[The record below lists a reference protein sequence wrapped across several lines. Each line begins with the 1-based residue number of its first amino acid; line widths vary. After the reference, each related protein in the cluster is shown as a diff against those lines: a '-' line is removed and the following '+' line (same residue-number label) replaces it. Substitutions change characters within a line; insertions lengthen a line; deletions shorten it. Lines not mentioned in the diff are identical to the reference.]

1 MGLGLETGAA
11 GQWDFGRSYKYLL
24 YRLELVALTPM
35 VYIFTKEK
43 LYGLTFE
50 FRLLEIPEHL

>member
-11 GQWDFGRSYKYLL
+11 GQWDFSSSYWYLL
-24 YRLELVALTPM
+24 YRLELVALTPGD
-35 VYIFTKEK
+35 ILTKEK
-43 LYGLTFE
+43 LYGLTFG